1 MPRMTRDERMS
12 IYENILKSGDDVTV
26 LGSMVDRLRG
36 DDEEMERE
44 INDRTRERDGY
55 REDIERLTEAG
66 ETWKVRY
73 ETLREKYTTMF
84 LRGTDEAMRE
94 QRDDIRNDDVEDNV
108 EWKNLF
114 EKPDRRK
121 DREREDEE

>member
-1 MPRMTRDERMS
+1 MPRMTKDERMS

-44 INDRTRERDGY
+44 INDRTREREGY
-55 REDIERLTEAG
+55 LEDIERLTEAG
-66 ETWKVRY
+66 ETWKGRY
-73 ETLREKYTTMF
+73 QTLREKYTAMF
-84 LRGTDEAMRE
+84 LRGVDDAMKE

>member
-1 MPRMTRDERMS
+1 MTRDERMS

-44 INDRTRERDGY
+44 INDWTREQDRYRD
-55 REDIERLTEAG
+55 DIERLTEAG
-66 ETWKVRY
+66 ETWKGRY

-84 LRGTDEAMRE
+84 LRGTDDAMKE

>member
-1 MPRMTRDERMS
+1 MPRMSREDRVG

-26 LGSMVDRLRG
+26 LGEMVDRLRG

-55 REDIERLTEAG
+55 RSDIERLTEAG
-66 ETWKVRY
+66 EQWRTRY
-73 ETLREKYTTMF
+73 ETLRNKYTEMF
-84 LRGTDEAMRE
+84 LRGTDEALRE

-114 EKPDRRK
+114 EKPDR
-121 DREREDEE
+121 EREDDE

>member
-44 INDRTRERDGY
+44 INDRTRERDDY

-66 ETWKVRY
+66 ETWKGRY
-73 ETLREKYTTMF
+73 ETLREKYTVMF
-84 LRGTDEAMRE
+84 LRGTDEAMSE
-94 QRDDIRNDDVEDNV
+94 QCDDIRNDAVEDNV

-114 EKPDRRK
+114 ENPDRRK

>member
-44 INDRTRERDGY
+44 INDRTREREGY
-55 REDIERLTEAG
+55 LEDIERLTEAG
-66 ETWKVRY
+66 EKWKGRY
-73 ETLREKYTTMF
+73 QTLREKYTAMF
-84 LRGTDEAMRE
+84 LRGVDDAMKE

-114 EKPDRRK
+114 EKPDRKK
-121 DREREDEE
+121 DREREDE

>member
-66 ETWKVRY
+66 ETWKGRY

-84 LRGTDEAMRE
+84 LRGTDEAMRK

>member
-66 ETWKVRY
+66 ETWKGRY

-84 LRGTDEAMRE
+84 LRGTDETMSE
-94 QRDDIRNDDVEDNV
+94 QRDDIRNDDDEDNV

>member
-1 MPRMTRDERMS
+1 MS
-12 IYENILKSGDDVTV
+12 REDRVGIYENILKSGDDVTV
-26 LGSMVDRLRG
+26 LGEMVDRLRG

-55 REDIERLTEAG
+55 RSDIERLTEAG
-66 ETWKVRY
+66 EQWRTRY
-73 ETLREKYTTMF
+73 ETLRNKYTEMF
-84 LRGTDEAMRE
+84 LRGTDEALRE

-114 EKPDRRK
+114 EKPDR
-121 DREREDEE
+121 EREDDE

>member
-1 MPRMTRDERMS
+1 MPRMTRDERMI

-44 INDRTRERDGY
+44 INDRTQERDGY

-66 ETWKVRY
+66 ETWKGRY

-84 LRGTDEAMRE
+84 LRGTDDAMKE

-121 DREREDEE
+121 DREREDDE

>member
-1 MPRMTRDERMS
+1 MPRMTRDERMR

-26 LGSMVDRLRG
+26 LGSMVDQLRG

-66 ETWKVRY
+66 ETWKGRY

-108 EWKNLF
+108 EWTNLF
-114 EKPDRRK
+114 
-121 DREREDEE
+121 

>member
-1 MPRMTRDERMS
+1 MTRDERMS

-66 ETWKVRY
+66 ETWKGRY

-84 LRGTDEAMRE
+84 LRGADDAMRE

-114 EKPDRRK
+114 ENPDRRK

>member
-66 ETWKVRY
+66 ETWKGRY

-84 LRGTDEAMRE
+84 LRGTDDALKE

-108 EWKNLF
+108 KWKNLF

>member
-44 INDRTRERDGY
+44 INDRTRERDSY

-66 ETWKVRY
+66 ETWKGRY

-84 LRGTDEAMRE
+84 LRGTDEAMSE

>member
-26 LGSMVDRLRG
+26 LGSMVDRLRD

-66 ETWKVRY
+66 ETWKARY

-94 QRDDIRNDDVEDNV
+94 QCDDIRNDDVEDNV

>member
-66 ETWKVRY
+66 ETWKDRY

>member
-44 INDRTRERDGY
+44 INDRTQERDGY

-66 ETWKVRY
+66 ETWKGRY

-84 LRGTDEAMRE
+84 LRGTDDAMKE

-121 DREREDEE
+121 DREREDDE

>member
-66 ETWKVRY
+66 ETWKGRY

-84 LRGTDEAMRE
+84 LRGTDDVMRE
-94 QRDDIRNDDVEDNV
+94 QRDDIRNDDAEDNV

>member
-1 MPRMTRDERMS
+1 MTRDERMS

-66 ETWKVRY
+66 ETWKGRY

-84 LRGTDEAMRE
+84 LRGTDDVMRE
-94 QRDDIRNDDVEDNV
+94 QRDDIRNDDAEDNV